1 MLRIENLQVAY
12 GGIAAVR
19 GVDLQ
24 VDEGELVALIGAN
37 GAGKTS
43 TLMAVA
49 GVVRSRQGQI
59 RFRGED
65 LTRLPP
71 EQIIRRGI
79 ATVPENRD
87 IFPDL
92 TVEENLR
99 LGAYIRHNRREYERD
114 RALMCAHFP
123 VLGERLHQAA
133 GFLSGGEQQ
142 QLAIARALMSHPTL
156 LMLDEPSLGLAPAL
170 VDKVFELVQTLR
182 GEGRTVLLV
191 EQNVRQ
197 TLQIADRVY
206 ILELGQVKASGVP
219 ADLAASLNIA
229 DLYFGQSVAPSG
241 VAG

>member
-71 EQIIRRGI
+71 EQMIRRGI

-99 LGAYIRHNRREYERD
+99 LGAYIRHNRWEYERD
-114 RALMCAHFP
+114 RALICEHFP
-123 VLGERLHQAA
+123 VLGERLRQAA

-182 GEGRTVLLV
+182 REGRTVLLV

>member
-24 VDEGELVALIGAN
+24 VEEGELVALIGAN

-123 VLGERLHQAA
+123 VLGERLRQAA